1 MLGVESRASWVLGKL
16 CLLGKL
22 SQLHNLLLS
31 VCCREYGVSLEALCY
46 LVICLLRQD
55 LTLGWPGIHHVSPG
69 VLELMEIF
77 HPLLSK
83 C

>member
-1 MLGVESRASWVLGKL
+1 MLYWGLNPGLSLPDDL
-16 CLLGKL
+16 L

-46 LVICLLRQD
+46 LPICLLRQD
-55 LTLGWPGIHHVSPG
+55 LTLGWPGIHRVSQG
-69 VLELMEIF
+69 DLELMEIL
-77 HPLLSK
+77 HPLLPK